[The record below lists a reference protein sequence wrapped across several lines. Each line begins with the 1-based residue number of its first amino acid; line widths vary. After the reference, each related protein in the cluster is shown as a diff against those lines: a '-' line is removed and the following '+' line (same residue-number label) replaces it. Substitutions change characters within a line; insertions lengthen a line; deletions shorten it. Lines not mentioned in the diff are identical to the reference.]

1 MGCSSS
7 KAERAVADDP
17 SFIQNLDPPAAAE
30 PINAPTA
37 VTLSPA
43 AAEPRA
49 IDYADPDEIYR
60 LLRPPADGGLVRVK
74 LLNSAWLLERA
85 AKVRAAKGKKA
96 RAALALPCRQV
107 LESEAPEAY
116 FTGEEVEALP
126 RSQYTAGTGN
136 PHALAVACAS
146 YCWATPGHPD
156 PQGSTLLLLA
166 DAIDKLQRGEGREDY
181 QRLPTPCAIFLDWT
195 ALPQKPGGRE
205 RDELEQAA
213 FAEALGCMQVWYA
226 HMLTTSVLLTAPIA
240 GCVPYGNRGWPSF
253 ERLVSMIAKPNS
265 ANVWPLIVDVGEG
278 RGGCTRLAPQ
288 TVEQFG
294 ALMRTKTFTNG
305 SDCEVVIELYRQTVE
320 TVLASAPTL
329 KMLWNAHWGDD
340 EMRSVAALLPLCVE
354 AGEVDFDCSFREL
367 TDDGLGAL
375 TAVVKAGRVPPKVKR
390 IVFWAQGDW
399 PKNAMGRRINVSQEA
414 TDALEAACKERG
426 INLDH
431 SSWK

>member
-7 KAERAVADDP
+7 KAERAGADA
-17 SFIQNLDPPAAAE
+17 FIQTLDP
-30 PINAPTA
+30 
-37 VTLSPA
+37 PA

-49 IDYADPDEIYR
+49 IDYADPDEIFR

-85 AKVRAAKGKKA
+85 AKVRAAKSEEE

-116 FTGEEVEALP
+116 FTGDEVEALP
-126 RSQYTAGTGN
+126 RSECGAGMGN
-136 PHALAVACAS
+136 PNALAVACAS
-146 YCWATPGHPD
+146 YCWSTPGHPD

-166 DAIDKLQRGEGREDY
+166 DAIDKLQRGEGRYDH

-205 RDELEQAA
+205 RDELERAA
-213 FAEALGCMQVWYA
+213 FGETLGCMQVWYA

-240 GCVPYGNRGWPSF
+240 GYVPYGNRGWPSF
-253 ERLVSMIAKPNS
+253 ERLVSMIAKPNTPM
-265 ANVWPLIVDVGEG
+265 VWPLIVDVGEG
-278 RGGCTRLAPQ
+278 RGDCARLAPQ

-305 SDCEVVIELYRQTVE
+305 SDCDVVIELYRQTVE
-320 TVLASAPTL
+320 TVLASAPAL
-329 KMLWNAHWGDD
+329 KMLFNAHWGDD

-354 AGEVDFDCSFREL
+354 VGVVDFQLSFREL

-375 TAVVKAGRVPPKVKR
+375 TAVVKAGRVPPKVKK
-390 IVFWAQGDW
+390 IVFGPKSEW
-399 PKNAMGRRINVSQEA
+399 PKNAMGRRINVSRKA
-414 TDALEAACKERG
+414 TNALEAACKKRG
-426 INLDH
+426 IELFAD
-431 SSWK
+431 W